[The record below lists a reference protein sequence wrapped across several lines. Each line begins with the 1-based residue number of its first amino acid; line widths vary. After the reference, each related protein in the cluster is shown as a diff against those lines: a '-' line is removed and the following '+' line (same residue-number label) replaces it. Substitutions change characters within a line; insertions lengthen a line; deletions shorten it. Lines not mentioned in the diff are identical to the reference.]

1 MFKLKTESSAREV
14 MIMLRNNNRE
24 IIGKLAKN
32 SMRTNRKQYGI
43 LFFTILLSAFM
54 LLSVFTIGISYLASS
69 RLQNTRLNGAEY
81 DIAVMNGFS
90 PRQLEALRQNKQVQ
104 SVGIESYA
112 GFIKSTEFDQTVE
125 IGLLWCDEIFWEE
138 QRGPARTQLE
148 GHYPQKKNELMVTK
162 EFLKACG
169 NEKLSVGDSF
179 SLTYENNT
187 GVHTEKFVISGIWD
201 GYGDKSA
208 GFVSEALYE
217 AAGYELGNDG
227 ILCIKLNHNYVLP
240 AALESLKEDLAL
252 SDRQIFAPTGYI
264 ENSFKLLLGICGLA
278 LIICLSA
285 YLLIYN
291 ILYLSVSGKIRYY
304 GLLQALG
311 MTKKQL
317 AHFIF
322 RQMLLTGILAT
333 LAGILL
339 GIFSCMKLVPYTM
352 DILGIAG
359 ENIELHCSPLTI
371 LLGILVTGIAI
382 FGGIRSPLRFAAK
395 ITPVEAS
402 RYRGAAPK
410 GKGYKKKK
418 SAFFWR
424 MALAQLK
431 KEKKKTAVVLLS
443 LATSLSVFYC
453 LTTIISTQGERTVA
467 PNYWNSDLIIKNQT
481 QTPEDVNSLR
491 PAIDGSLVG
500 HIEEIPGIQE
510 LHLVEGVPVSFP
522 YHPEGFF
529 AMWIDNYVERTTYLS
544 REETLDA
551 CREHPENYYGMLK
564 GIDGEEFDYLA
575 ESLNTAVDKQDFL
588 AGRACIVLYAG
599 SEIPPEYLKQKVP
612 FILQNR
618 QYEIAVEAV
627 SYEMYY
633 SGRNIGPTLIVSQDY
648 LRGLIA
654 QPSILSMSI
663 QYARAY
669 DEELENQIMQVLDRS
684 PYRDDLYVESQ
695 YENKK
700 VIQESQGQ
708 MLEIGTAAALLLLL
722 VGTLNYA
729 NTIAGSIQNRR
740 LTLSVME
747 SVGMSG
753 RQINRLLIRE
763 GICYAAFSLLITLT
777 AGTAVTYICF
787 QAMNYMGVPFK
798 IPAAPLLGAA
808 GLLLLICTVTP
819 ILSYRRLVGKR
830 SLAERIRDYE

>member
-311 MTKKQL
+311 M
-317 AHFIF
+317 
-322 RQMLLTGILAT
+322 
-333 LAGILL
+333 
-339 GIFSCMKLVPYTM
+339 S
-352 DILGIAG
+352 
-359 ENIELHCSPLTI
+359 S
-371 LLGILVTGIAI
+371 
-382 FGGIRSPLRFAAK
+382 S
-395 ITPVEAS
+395 
-402 RYRGAAPK
+402 
-410 GKGYKKKK
+410 GK
-418 SAFFWR
+418 
-424 MALAQLK
+424 
-431 KEKKKTAVVLLS
+431 
-443 LATSLSVFYC
+443 C
-453 LTTIISTQGERTVA
+453 
-467 PNYWNSDLIIKNQT
+467 
-481 QTPEDVNSLR
+481 
-491 PAIDGSLVG
+491 
-500 HIEEIPGIQE
+500 
-510 LHLVEGVPVSFP
+510 
-522 YHPEGFF
+522 
-529 AMWIDNYVERTTYLS
+529 
-544 REETLDA
+544 
-551 CREHPENYYGMLK
+551 C
-564 GIDGEEFDYLA
+564 
-575 ESLNTAVDKQDFL
+575 
-588 AGRACIVLYAG
+588 
-599 SEIPPEYLKQKVP
+599 
-612 FILQNR
+612 
-618 QYEIAVEAV
+618 
-627 SYEMYY
+627 
-633 SGRNIGPTLIVSQDY
+633 
-648 LRGLIA
+648 
-654 QPSILSMSI
+654 
-663 QYARAY
+663 
-669 DEELENQIMQVLDRS
+669 
-684 PYRDDLYVESQ
+684 
-695 YENKK
+695 
-700 VIQESQGQ
+700 
-708 MLEIGTAAALLLLL
+708 
-722 VGTLNYA
+722 
-729 NTIAGSIQNRR
+729 
-740 LTLSVME
+740 
-747 SVGMSG
+747 
-753 RQINRLLIRE
+753 
-763 GICYAAFSLLITLT
+763 
-777 AGTAVTYICF
+777 
-787 QAMNYMGVPFK
+787 
-798 IPAAPLLGAA
+798 
-808 GLLLLICTVTP
+808 
-819 ILSYRRLVGKR
+819 
-830 SLAERIRDYE
+830 